1 MQLDNDGLM
10 NLLTLIL
17 IFITNKPGRNN
28 TDADALR
35 RFPQDIKEYN
45 KTYTNEVF
53 SAVTDEIKRQECW
66 NEAWLCAVNS
76 NSNLLKE
83 HEDQVLHQSTQTL
96 KTVSIKHHQDDDQT
110 IKRVKEIILNNEH
123 ILVKDKVKEEPPVQR
138 LLQEHKKLKLNSNN
152 ILVQSTEK
160 IDQIVKPP
168 SQKWLI
174 YQEFHKKIAHL
185 GAERSDHLAKSR
197 VYYPNMEK
205 VITFFINKECPC
217 LASKKQHI
225 TAHAPLGTVTSTSPM
240 DIIAVDFLKVDR
252 AAGGYECILVIIDQ
266 FMRYAQAHA
275 TTNKSAKTAAEKLF
289 NDFVLK
295 FGTPNRIL
303 HDQGKEFENK
313 LFDELEKHFE
323 IKRCRTTSYH
333 SMCNGIVERLNS
345 TVIQMLRTLSE
356 KLKWKW
362 KDSLNKLMYAYNC
375 TKHTIT
381 GYSPYFLLFG
391 RNPKLPIVIILREHQ
406 EPTNEQPNYHNFIQR
421 WKVRMKEAFKI
432 AEENIKKRRSADKRQ
447 RDLKATL
454 EPLQVGGRVLVRNF
468 TERWGP
474 GKILS
479 FWEQK
484 IYRIKKRKTKTD

>member
-1 MQLDNDGLM
+1 
-10 NLLTLIL
+10 
-17 IFITNKPGRNN
+17 
-28 TDADALR
+28 
-35 RFPQDIKEYN
+35 
-45 KTYTNEVF
+45 
-53 SAVTDEIKRQECW
+53 
-66 NEAWLCAVNS
+66 
-76 NSNLLKE
+76 
-83 HEDQVLHQSTQTL
+83 
-96 KTVSIKHHQDDDQT
+96 
-110 IKRVKEIILNNEH
+110 
-123 ILVKDKVKEEPPVQR
+123 
-138 LLQEHKKLKLNSNN
+138 
-152 ILVQSTEK
+152 
-160 IDQIVKPP
+160 
-168 SQKWLI
+168 
-174 YQEFHKKIAHL
+174 
-185 GAERSDHLAKSR
+185 
-197 VYYPNMEK
+197 MEK

-333 SMCNGIVERLNS
+333 SMCNGMVERLNS
-345 TVIQMLRTLSE
+345 TVIQMLCTLSE

-391 RNPKLPIVIILREHQ
+391 RNPKLPIDIILREHQ